1 MPRPRLCRR
10 VRFWPGVTHFKP
22 AGIRLAEINEVVLSM
37 GEFEAIRL
45 CDLEEI
51 SQKDAAKKMN
61 VSQPTLQRTLASAR
75 KKIADA
81 LANGKSIR
89 IEGGEYKMVAP
100 RGQGRGLRRGMGSGM
115 RKGRMGGKAAGPAGR
130 CVCPHCKYSTPHAR
144 GVPCTQRKCPKCG
157 VLMIRE

>member
-1 MPRPRLCRR
+1 MPRPRLHRR
-10 VRFWPGVTHFKP
+10 IRFWPGVTHFKP

-100 RGQGRGLRRGMGSGM
+100 RGQGRGLRRGMDAGM
-115 RKGRMGGKAAGPAGR
+115 GKGRMGGVAAGPSGR
-130 CVCPHCKYSTPHAR
+130 CVCPHCKYSTPHTR

-157 VLMIRE
+157 AMMARE